1 MEERAEEIIQNAAER
16 KGKKNIRKN
25 LRGMEDVT
33 KRLTICLIR
42 TPEGRFKENGK
53 QAILEEIRATF

>member
-33 KRLTICLIR
+33 KKTYNLSNQNPRR
-42 TPEGRFKENGK
+42 EV
-53 QAILEEIRATF
+53 

>member
-1 MEERAEEIIQNAAER
+1 MEERAEIIQNAAER
-16 KGKKNIRKN
+16 KGKNIRKN
-25 LRGMEDVT
+25 LRGMEDIT

-42 TPEGRFKENGK
+42 TSEGRFKENGK

>member
-1 MEERAEEIIQNAAER
+1 
-16 KGKKNIRKN
+16 
-25 LRGMEDVT
+25 MEDVT